1 MFIEADATTGPAGVS
16 RLVTIVI
23 VVSAAALLLLGLLP
37 SLLTGPAVSATLG
50 G

>member
-1 MFIEADATTGPAGVS
+1 MFLEADTATGPGGVS

-37 SLLTGPAVSATLG
+37 GLLTGPAVSAALG
-50 G
+50 R